1 MFGCL
6 IQGNTPTGTWGP
18 AWIERGI
25 GGSEQAAVYLA
36 AALQRRGWQVE
47 VYGAFHHVQKRP
59 IIRGKETY
67 YVQKRPIIGG
77 NETYYGAVHHVC
89 SSRTRG
95 KETYYVQKRPIIGG
109 KETYAFPCT

>member
-59 IIRGKETY
+59 II
-67 YVQKRPIIGG
+67 GG

>member
-1 MFGCL
+1 VFGCL

-59 IIRGKETY
+59 IIGGKETY
-67 YVQKRPIIGG
+67 YVGKRDLEGSID
-77 NETYYGAVHHVC
+77 ALQLL
-89 SSRTRG
+89 RTIHGSDAEVR
-95 KETYYVQKRPIIGG
+95 QHQL
-109 KETYAFPCT
+109 